1 MVSTSTGSGT
11 EPALRR
17 RQLLPFADGRQVTEV
32 GVWATEDGPDWPY
45 LAAPSAQP
53 ETGPLICAVDILPQN
68 LSAASNSQISL
79 PVVQAWGSPPG
90 DVHTV
95 ISEPLP

>member
-11 EPALRR
+11 EPALHR
-17 RQLLPFADGRQVTEV
+17 RQLLPFADGWQVTEV
-32 GVWATEDGPDWPY
+32 GVWATKDGPDWPY

-53 ETGPLICAVDILPQN
+53 EIGPLICAVDILPQN